1 MYTDTTM
8 RTPLQ
13 FTTTGNRTYVVS
25 DVNLPTV
32 FTNCENLNINNLA
45 DIESC
50 FSQVTR
56 LMINSN
62 HKAMP
67 AADFTRLLKFIEEV
81 GLMFNESF
89 IEVPSDSPHN
99 HI

>member
-25 DVNLPTV
+25 DVNLPSL
-32 FTNCENLNINNLA
+32 FNNCENLNINNLA

-50 FSQVTR
+50 INQVTR
-56 LMINSN
+56 LLINSD

-67 AADFTRLLKFIEEV
+67 VADFTRLLKFIDEV
-81 GLMFNESF
+81 GFMFKESF
-89 IEVPSDSPHN
+89 IEVQSDCPHN